1 MLQLLGIPL
10 DYIFKIYWRIRTGSS
25 QWDWAGYIILIYS
38 VIVKYSMVVY
48 SHQQMRIDQV
58 WLEFMFYVFLMNNL
72 SALSCL

>member
-10 DYIFKIYWRIRTGSS
+10 DYIFKIYCRIRTGSS
-25 QWDWAGYIILIYS
+25 QWDWAGYFILIYS